1 MKFSLEGEK
10 MKVYKRSAW
19 TLIKGLISA
28 PFAGFVAAIIVSFFA
43 NGIYPIIAGA
53 VIFILVC
60 ISSIFSENVRFELND
75 TELRHFRG
83 RKLKGTYKF
92 DRIVV
97 GYHSRSQ
104 RGLLGD
110 NDIQLIIRTAET
122 GRETQLDC
130 SPLGAKRFYE
140 MFAILE
146 DKCLNEPERLQTL

>member
-1 MKFSLEGEK
+1 

-28 PFAGFVAAIIVSFFA
+28 PFAGFVAVIIVSFFA
-43 NGIYPIIAGA
+43 SGIYPIIAGVA
-53 VIFILVC
+53 IFILVC
-60 ISSIFSENVRFELND
+60 VLSIFSENIHFELDN

-83 RKLKGTYKF
+83 RKLKGTYEF

-122 GRETQLDC
+122 GGETHLDC
-130 SPLGAKRFYE
+130 SPLGTKRFYE
-140 MFAILE
+140 MFSILE
-146 DKCLNEPERLQTL
+146 GKCLNEPEKLQTL